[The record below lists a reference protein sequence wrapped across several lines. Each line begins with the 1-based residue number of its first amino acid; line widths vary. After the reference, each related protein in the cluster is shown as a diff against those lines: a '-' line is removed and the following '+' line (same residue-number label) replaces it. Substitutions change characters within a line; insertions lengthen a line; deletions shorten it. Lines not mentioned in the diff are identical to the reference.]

1 MQAQSNSIRSVRSDG
16 LILPGRRLIAQ
27 WVILF
32 MEEYS
37 RFQAPAKWLIGGNCV
52 FFARL
57 HVTIGVA

>member
-1 MQAQSNSIRSVRSDG
+1 